1 MLIQAAGSPHD
12 ALAVGCRY
20 ASCRLRTAWPGCQED
35 APTGGADHIRSSLLV
50 VFEDTATASCAGVGS
65 RGPPEDRD
73 AGCRVYAG
81 LSRASQQGGC

>member
-1 MLIQAAGSPHD
+1 MLIQAAGSQ
-12 ALAVGCRY
+12 ALAGQAY
-20 ASCRLRTAWPGCQED
+20 A
-35 APTGGADHIRSSLLV
+35 TGGANHIRSSLLV

-81 LSRASQQGGC
+81 LSRASQ